1 MAGIKNSYRS
11 DEANKLFKKPEYR
24 LVDGKVVKFSDVVVH
39 EFVMGDVE
47 DPDLYAAQPIY
58 EWQQT
63 EAGQW
68 VMEHA
73 VDKPFWHRMSNPYYY
88 GLTYYVVARLSEQD
102 QTYWALRWKK

>member
-1 MAGIKNSYRS
+1 MAGIKNSYCS
-11 DEANKLFKKPEYR
+11 DKPNELFKKPEYQ
-24 LVDGKVVKFSDVVVH
+24 LVDGKTVKFSDVVVH

-58 EWQQT
+58 EWQQS

-73 VDKPFWHRMSNPYYY
+73 VDKPFWHRISDPHYY
-88 GLTYYVVARLSEQD
+88 GLTYYIVARLSEQD
-102 QTYWALRWKK
+102 QTYWTLKWKK